1 MLMSV
6 QSSIEDT
13 NNAILKVLSRHQLSD
28 NEKEEINRIV
38 TRLLVKTVKK
48 TTHNQVETA
57 VNCCGPEK
65 DLAHQLAEEMHRR
78 KNLLISNLMALR

>member
-1 MLMSV
+1 MSV
-6 QSSIEDT
+6 QESVEIAGK
-13 NNAILKVLSRHQLSD
+13 AIMEALSKHELSD
-28 NEKEEINRIV
+28 AEREEVNRIV
-38 TRLLVKTVKK
+38 SKLMIKTVKK

-65 DLAHQLAEEMHRR
+65 DLAHQLSEEMHRK

>member
-1 MLMSV
+1 MKSLV
-6 QSSIEDT
+6 
-13 NNAILKVLSRHQLSD
+13 KHQLSD
-28 NEKEEINRIV
+28 ADRDEISRIV
-38 TRLLVKTVKK
+38 GKALVKTVKK

-65 DLAHQLAEEMHRR
+65 DLAHQLSEEMHRK

>member
-1 MLMSV
+1 MSV
-6 QSSIEDT
+6 QQTIEIATD
-13 NNAILKVLSRHQLSD
+13 AIAKALVKHQLS
-28 NEKEEINRIV
+28 EAERQEISRIV
-38 TRLLVKTVKK
+38 GRALVKTVKK

-65 DLAHQLAEEMHRR
+65 DLAHQLSEEMHRK